1 MTVDELLRN
10 KLRKGTLHM
19 TLIDPAKQEPSQAGS
34 IVKEACRLGTDAIM
48 VGGSTDVTQQNLDET
63 VLAIKANV
71 DVPVIYFP
79 SGAHA
84 ISPHADAIYFMSMLN
99 SRNLNMVMGEQV
111 RGAPIVKM
119 LKLEPLSMGYI
130 LVAPGMKVG
139 EVGQA
144 DVIPRDSPKTAVAYA
159 LAAQYLG
166 MKYVYLEA
174 GSGAPEP
181 VPEEMIRAVRSAID
195 VPLLVGGG
203 IRDAETAARV
213 KGAGASIVVTG
224 TVVEEGHSMSRL
236 QGIIEAIHS

>member
-1 MTVDELLRN
+1 
-10 KLRKGTLHM
+10 
-19 TLIDPAKQEPSQAGS
+19 
-34 IVKEACRLGTDAIM
+34 
-48 VGGSTDVTQQNLDET
+48 
-63 VLAIKANV
+63 
-71 DVPVIYFP
+71 
-79 SGAHA
+79 
-84 ISPHADAIYFMSMLN
+84 
-99 SRNLNMVMGEQV
+99 
-111 RGAPIVKM
+111 
-119 LKLEPLSMGYI
+119 MGYI
-130 LVAPGMKVG
+130 IVAPGMKVG